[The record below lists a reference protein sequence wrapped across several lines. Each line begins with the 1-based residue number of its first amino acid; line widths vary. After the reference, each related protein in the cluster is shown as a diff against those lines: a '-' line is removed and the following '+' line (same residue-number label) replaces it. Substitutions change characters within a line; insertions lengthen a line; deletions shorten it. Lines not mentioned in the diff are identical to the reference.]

1 VRCVQRLGVVTKL
14 QSLIS
19 TLGITYPRVREEKLV
34 SRIYFHCAQD
44 VTRPWGIVIRLQSGQ
59 RSLGLAGLAGGR
71 SAQNSHFT
79 SRCLTIPMQAIRYNN
94 SWSGVKP
101 RPYEPERQ
109 TADIVWMKL
118 RGVQN
123 PYLAWNAQERR
134 IARLLAN
141 VAPE

>member
-1 VRCVQRLGVVTKL
+1 MRRVRRLGVVIKL

-19 TLGITYPRVREEKLV
+19 TLGITYLRVREGRRV
-34 SRIYFHCAQD
+34 SRIYFHCVPDA
-44 VTRPWGIVIRLQSGQ
+44 TRLWETIIHLQSGQ
-59 RSLGLAGLAGGR
+59 RSLDHVGIVGG
-71 SAQNSHFT
+71 SIQNSHFT

-118 RGVQN
+118 RGIQN
-123 PYLAWNAQERR
+123 PYLVWNAQERR

>member
-1 VRCVQRLGVVTKL
+1 
-14 QSLIS
+14 
-19 TLGITYPRVREEKLV
+19 
-34 SRIYFHCAQD
+34 
-44 VTRPWGIVIRLQSGQ
+44 
-59 RSLGLAGLAGGR
+59 
-71 SAQNSHFT
+71 
-79 SRCLTIPMQAIRYNN
+79 MQAIRYNN

-118 RGVQN
+118 RGIQN
-123 PYLAWNAQERR
+123 PYLVWNAQERR